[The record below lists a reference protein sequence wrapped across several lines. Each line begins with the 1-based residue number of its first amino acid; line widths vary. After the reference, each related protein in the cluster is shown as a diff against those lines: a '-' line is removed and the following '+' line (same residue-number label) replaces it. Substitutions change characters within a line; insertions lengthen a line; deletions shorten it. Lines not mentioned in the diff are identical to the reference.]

1 MSFRDL
7 LLGLGGAGVGWW
19 IIRSVM
25 EPGIDLL
32 EEGRKALSRGTDG
45 ARPPARIPPGPRP
58 GPGVTRVQPSSRKTA
73 ATTTRPGAAAAA
85 SAARAAKSARPHDVS
100 LHDWFLILDVP
111 PSAGRREIQEA
122 ARLRLARARSAG
134 DSAAAAQI
142 LRAAASGLGQRRSQR
157 DPG

>member
-1 MSFRDL
+1 
-7 LLGLGGAGVGWW
+7 VGWW

-45 ARPPARIPPGPRP
+45 ARPPPVRTPPGPRP
-58 GPGVTRVQPSSRKTA
+58 APGIPRVPSAPRKA
-73 ATTTRPGAAAAA
+73 PATTARPGAG
-85 SAARAAKSARPHDVS
+85 SIAARAAKSARPHDAS

-111 PSAGRREIQEA
+111 RSAGRGEIQEA

-134 DSAAAAQI
+134 DSAAAA
-142 LRAAASGLGQRRSQR
+142 
-157 DPG
+157 